1 MYKEVSAKII
11 MILVTAAILTVPSSV
26 VQYLH
31 AQSDQGLQAVLNIHN
46 QERGLVGVQP
56 LTWSDSLAA
65 EAKSWA
71 DHLTTLG
78 TVCAPPP
85 QGCIPI
91 PPHGA
96 SNENIALGVTW
107 PEDLAEEEGRSA
119 PVELA
124 NEWVKEKAAYNA
136 GQRSG
141 PGIGHYTAMVW
152 QDTREV
158 GCGFSSSGVT
168 DFLVCRYNPQ
178 GNAPGQVPFGRK

>member
-1 MYKEVSAKII
+1 MYKKVSKEIALILI
-11 MILVTAAILTVPSSV
+11 MAVFLTLPLSV
-26 VQYLH
+26 VQLSY
-31 AQSDQGLQAVLNIHN
+31 AQPNQGLQGVLNIHN
-46 QERGLVGVQP
+46 DERGLVRVQP
-56 LTWSDSLAA
+56 LAWSDSLAA
-65 EAKSWA
+65 QAQSYA

-78 TVCAPPP
+78 IVCGE
-85 QGCIPI
+85 QGCNPP

-96 SNENIALGVTW
+96 NNENIAVGITW
-107 PEDLAEEEGRSA
+107 PADLAEEEGRIA

-124 NEWVKEKAAYNA
+124 KEWVKEKAAYNA